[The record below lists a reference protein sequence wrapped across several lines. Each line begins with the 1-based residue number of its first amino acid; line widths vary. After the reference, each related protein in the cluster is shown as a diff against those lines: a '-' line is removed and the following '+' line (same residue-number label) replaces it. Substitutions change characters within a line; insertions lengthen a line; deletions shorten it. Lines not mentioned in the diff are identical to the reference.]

1 MTLED
6 YLKQNYSPTAVRS
19 YVNLIKRYKLTL
31 GETADQAS
39 HKLVLDYIGT
49 LRQQQLHPK
58 SLRNHLFAIKIYY
71 NYLVKTGK
79 RADHPCKHLYL
90 KDQINR
96 QIQVENLYTPQQ
108 LEQLYNTYQSKQSAN
123 QQRDKIIIG
132 LLIYQALTVLEI
144 TQLKTQ
150 DINLEQATI
159 QIKANHKNKQRELS
173 LRPNQILLIHQY
185 LTKDRKHFS
194 HKQPPRKRTKHF
206 ILNTNG
212 QPMWK
217 GAINRIINK
226 GKSKQQ
232 RLQPIKIRQSVI
244 SHLLKQNHNIRIVQ
258 EFAGHRRTASTEA
271 YKQSGLEE
279 LKTVISKLHPLQD
292 KQ

>member
-1 MTLED
+1 MTLEH
-6 YLKQNYSPTAVRS
+6 YLEENYSPTAVRS
-19 YVNLIKRYKLTL
+19 YVNLIKRYRITL
-31 GETADQAS
+31 GESADQAN
-39 HKLVLDYIGT
+39 HKQVLDYIGT

-58 SLRNHLFAIKIYY
+58 SIRNHLFAIKIYY
-71 NYLVKTGK
+71 NYLVTIKK
-79 RADHPCKHLYL
+79 RTDHPCKYLYL

-96 QIQVENLYTPQQ
+96 QIQVENLYTSQQ
-108 LEQLYNTYQSKQSAN
+108 LEELYNTYQSKQTAN
-123 QQRDKIIIG
+123 QRRDKIIIG

-144 TQLKTQ
+144 TQLQ
-150 DINLEQATI
+150 LHDINLEQATI
-159 QIKANHKNKQRELS
+159 HIKANHKNKQRELS
-173 LRPNQILLIHQY
+173 LKPNQILLIHQY

-194 HKQPPRKRTKHF
+194 HKQPPRKRTNHF

-212 QPMWK
+212 QPIWK

-226 GKSKQQ
+226 GKPKQQ

-279 LKTVISKLHPLQD
+279 LKTVISKLHPLQH